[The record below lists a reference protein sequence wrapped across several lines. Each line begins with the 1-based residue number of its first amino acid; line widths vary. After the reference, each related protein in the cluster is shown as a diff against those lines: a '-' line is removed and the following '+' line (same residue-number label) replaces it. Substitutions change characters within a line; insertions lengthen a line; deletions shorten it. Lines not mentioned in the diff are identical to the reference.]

1 MTPSP
6 RRRPISSPSN
16 ARWAAYAAAGAA
28 TAIAGVQSAEADIHY
43 SGILNR
49 KVVNEDA
56 TFPLDGGA
64 VMAFHQNVGSEK
76 HGFASMKIA
85 ADGAFAANRVDPDGF
100 LYFSNLAR
108 GVNLSEKILRKS
120 CTVTYT
126 SSRYVCYGA
135 IIGAA
140 SPGYGYFREPG
151 VGSIGFSF
159 DRGAGVQYG
168 WARIKITGDP
178 DYRFIVKDYAY
189 ADPGEPIRTGQ
200 TSSAPRQANAIPD
213 SGSLGLLALG
223 GVGLVAW
230 RRRHSEAAQVK

>member
-1 MTPSP
+1 MDPSP
-6 RRRPISSPSN
+6 RRRPITPLSN
-16 ARWAAYAAAGAA
+16 SRWAAYAAASAA
-28 TAIAGVQSAEADIHY
+28 TAIACVQSVEADIHY
-43 SGILNR
+43 SGILDR

-64 VMAFHQNVGSEK
+64 VMAFHQNVG
-76 HGFASMKIA
+76 FADMKIA
-85 ADGAFAANRVDPDGF
+85 CPACAASANGAFAANRVLDGF
-100 LYFSNLAR
+100 LYFSNLTR

-120 CTVTYT
+120 CTTTYT

-135 IIGAA
+135 IIGA
-140 SPGYGYFREPG
+140 SGYGYFREPG

-200 TSSAPRQANAIPD
+200 TRSAPREANAITE
-213 SGSLGLLALG
+213 SGSLGLLAIG

-230 RRRHSEAAQVK
+230 RRRHSQTAQAK